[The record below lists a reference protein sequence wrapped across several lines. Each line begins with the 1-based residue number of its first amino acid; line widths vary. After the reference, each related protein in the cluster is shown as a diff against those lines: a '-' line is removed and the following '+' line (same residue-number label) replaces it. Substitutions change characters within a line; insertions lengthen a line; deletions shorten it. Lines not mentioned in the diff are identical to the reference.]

1 MKTKSKKPPAFDDVV
16 KDALEL
22 STYDKVR
29 LIERL
34 ASAVKYDVPSSEERL
49 PLASARGILAK
60 YGSAPSDED
69 IAEVRREMWA
79 NFPRE
84 DLA

>member
-1 MKTKSKKPPAFDDVV
+1 MATKKAQTFDDVV
-16 KDALEL
+16 QDALKL
-22 STYDKVR
+22 SPVDKVR

-34 ASAVKYDVPSSEERL
+34 ASVLRYDV
-49 PLASARGILAK
+49 ASQPVVPRQSLYGALAK
-60 YGSAPSDED
+60 YGPAPSEED

-84 DLA
+84 DIA